1 MNLKLKPIEPAL
13 VLAFQA
19 GSDDAFTKIYDRFKK
34 PILRY
39 ISARLS
45 DAQVAEEV
53 VQDIF
58 LKVYRFRANYSPE
71 YAFSTWLWSISKN
84 TVSDFLRV
92 SRNSHAEN
100 RQALPDVLHPEELA
114 CTLLN
119 AESLAI
125 GKCEKKSKR
134 RRLVEMMKSLTRLQK
149 RVLWMRNVH
158 DLSDGEISVRLGLT
172 LPSVKNL
179 AYRAKQRMTSVF
191 K

>member
-1 MNLKLKPIEPAL
+1 MKPEPIERSL
-13 VLAFQA
+13 VMAFQA
-19 GSDDAFTKIYDRFKK
+19 GNDDAFTKIYERFKR

-45 DAQVAEEV
+45 DAQVADEI

-100 RQALPDVLHPEELA
+100 RMALPEVLHPEELA

-125 GKCEKKSKR
+125 RKCEKKSKR
-134 RRLVEMMKSLTRLQK
+134 RRLVETMRSLTRLQK